1 MADYCDVRL
10 SYMVFPGAVEKN
22 SKVLNEH
29 CVRLVN
35 IHPFCYRNSGFET

>member
-1 MADYCDVRL
+1 MLY
-10 SYMVFPGAVEKN
+10 PGAVEK
-22 SKVLNEH
+22 SRKTHNER